1 MKYRFLLLF
10 LFFLAGCS
18 SQQPLPTTQPTLS
31 IYAWNRG
38 FKNPSVEELTNRFTN
53 FKNKGVQGIIYS
65 AGKQPIRYERA
76 AKVAK
81 TLGLEFYA
89 LLPALIQH
97 KPKQLSKK
105 VYVVN
110 GLGESAYDK
119 PAYPRNHFICPNY
132 PEVYDYLENMYA
144 KIADIPEV
152 DGIQLDVI
160 RFPDVML
167 APALWKK
174 YKVVMDKE
182 APKYDYCYCD
192 KCVADF
198 QAQTGINIKEIA
210 DPSQVKEWKQFRYDL
225 ITNLVNHLA
234 KMVHRKNK
242 KITAAVFP
250 GPYSVAMK
258 LVRQEWHKWEMD
270 AFFPMNYNDFYLED
284 AEWIGAVCK
293 EAVTSLAQPKPVYS
307 GLFICPDPE
316 NKAAIKDP
324 EYFGLLPE
332 ELAAAIDASMNNG
345 ATGICL
351 FTAGRMTAAHWQ
363 VLEEVIKKGQQRNYH

>member
-1 MKYRFLLLF
+1 M
-10 LFFLAGCS
+10 
-18 SQQPLPTTQPTLS
+18 

-38 FKNPSVEELTNRFTN
+38 FNNPSVEELTNRFTD

-76 AKVAK
+76 AKIAK
-81 TLGLEFYA
+81 SLDLEFYA

-97 KPKQLSKK
+97 KNKQLPKK

-119 PAYPRNHFICPNY
+119 PAYPRNNFICPNY
-132 PEVYDYLENMYA
+132 PEVHDYLENMYA

-160 RFPDVML
+160 RFPDVIL

-174 YKVVMDKE
+174 YKVVMDSEK
-182 APKYDYCYCD
+182 PKYDYCYCK

-198 QAQTGINIKEIA
+198 KAQTGMDIKEID
-210 DPSQVKEWKQFRYDL
+210 DPSQIEAWKQFRYDL

-234 KMVHRKNK
+234 KMVHSKNK

-250 GPYSVAMK
+250 GPHSVAMK
-258 LVRQEWHKWEMD
+258 LVRQEWHKWEID

-284 AEWIGAVCK
+284 TDWIGEVCQ
-293 EAVTSLAQPKPVYS
+293 EAVASLKQAKPVYS

-316 NKAAIKDP
+316 NKKTIKDP

-332 ELAAAIDASMNNG
+332 ELEAAINASVNNG

-351 FTAGRMTAAHWQ
+351 FTAGRMTDTHWE
-363 VLEEVIKKGQQRNYH
+363 VLAKVIKKGQ